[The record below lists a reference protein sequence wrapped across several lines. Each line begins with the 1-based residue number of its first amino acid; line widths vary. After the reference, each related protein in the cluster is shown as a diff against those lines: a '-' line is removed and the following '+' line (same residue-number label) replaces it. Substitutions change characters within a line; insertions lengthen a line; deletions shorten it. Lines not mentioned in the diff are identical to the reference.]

1 MGCEK
6 REPKNEKN
14 KALYE
19 CAQCGKVEMREAK
32 EGEEVKSCC
41 GQPMK
46 KK

>member
-1 MGCEK
+1 MGCG
-6 REPKNEKN
+6 EPRKKEE

-19 CAQCGKVEMREAK
+19 CTVCGKLEMKEDK

-46 KK
+46 RK